1 MSTKKSSKKHTE
13 VKDLLDEDTP
23 IAGQKFVCVSFI
35 SPEDIIKKK
44 ELFYFENFVKTFDL
58 NLSLSKYNKFLNFIS
73 FKYKIDIEDL
83 QSNFNEFCSEEK
95 SELFDT
101 TLEDNYKN
109 YIEVNEEKLLE
120 NFNELYDFQTSV
132 RGVKIRGSFS
142 SQHEAEIKAKQ
153 LRDNDKNHDVYVG
166 QVGLWLPFHPQ
177 AYKTGKVEYLNSEL
191 NQLMNYKK
199 DNDELNKEKF
209 DNRVKETKIKAINE
223 NIEKAKKHNN
233 KLMQTVD
240 ENGNLINADR
250 MDVPGKNLL
259 YGEKTNNPEIEDLRN
274 ELFNSDDVIIGI
286 QKDSDHGLSAIK
298 DREQNSQEQTTEKP
312 SEEPE
317 EKQITQ

>member
-1 MSTKKSSKKHTE
+1 MSRKKHTE
-13 VKDLLDEDTP
+13 VKDLLDEDNA

-44 ELFYFENFVKTFDL
+44 EHFYFENFVKTFDL

-73 FKYKIDIEDL
+73 FKYKIDVDDL

-101 TLEDNYKN
+101 TLEDYYKN
-109 YIEVNEEKLLE
+109 YIEVNEDKLLE
-120 NFNELYDFQTSV
+120 NYNELYDFQTSV
-132 RGVKIRGSFS
+132 RGVKIRGSFA
-142 SQHEAEIKAKQ
+142 SQHEAEVKAKQ
-153 LRDNDKNHDVYVG
+153 LRDHDKNHDVYVG

-199 DNDELNKEKF
+199 DNDETNKETF
-209 DNRVKETKIKAINE
+209 DNRVKQTKIKAINE
-223 NIEKAKKHNN
+223 NIEKAKKYNN

-259 YGEKTNNPEIEDLRN
+259 YGEKTDNLEIEDLRN
-274 ELFNSDDVIIGI
+274 ELFNSDDVIIGVD
-286 QKDSDHGLSAIK
+286 KNSDYGTGAILK
-298 DREQNSQEQTTEKP
+298 KQSQNQQTPDET
-312 SEEPE
+312 S
-317 EKQITQ
+317 

>member
-1 MSTKKSSKKHTE
+1 MSKIKTPIKHTE
-13 VKDLLDEDTP
+13 VKDLLDEDTA

-44 ELFYFENFVKTFDL
+44 EIFFFENYVKTFDL

-73 FKYKIDIEDL
+73 YKYKIDIDDL
-83 QSNFNEFCSEEK
+83 QSNFNEFCSDEK

-109 YIEVNEEKLLE
+109 YIDVNEEQLLQ
-120 NFNELYDFQTSV
+120 NFNELYDFKTSV

-142 SQHEAEIKAKQ
+142 SQQEAEIKAKQ
-153 LRDNDKNHDVYVG
+153 LRDNDKDHDVYVG

-177 AYKTGKVEYLNSEL
+177 AYKTGKVDYLNNEL
-191 NQLMNYKK
+191 NELMNYKK
-199 DNDELNKEKF
+199 DNDDVNKEKF

-223 NIEKAKKHNN
+223 NIEKAKKNNN
-233 KLMQTVD
+233 KLMQSID

-250 MDVPGKNLL
+250 MDVPGKKLL
-259 YGEKTNNPEIEDLRN
+259 YGNKTDDPAVEDLRN
-274 ELFNSDDVIIGI
+274 ELFNSDNVIIGI
-286 QKDSDHGLSAIK
+286 DKDSDHGLSAIK
-298 DREQNSQEQTTEKP
+298 DRHSILQEQTTEQTTDQTT
-312 SEEPE
+312 E
-317 EKQITQ
+317 QT